1 MSRASAKKRNARQLG
16 DRMGEAIMGSV
27 VKAAETQAEE
37 AAERPEENGVKRIA
51 RIVNGV
57 GNEPIEVVLDGSKEY
72 SVREVLAKVR
82 LFMEDDGNAVTLGR
96 KRIEGLDGTTVQP
109 GDTLVITRRLSNGR

>member
-1 MSRASAKKRNARQLG
+1 MSRAKRNRNMKDVGRGAK
-16 DRMGEAIMGSV
+16 EVVMGSV
-27 VKAAETQAEE
+27 AEVAETQAEE
-37 AAERPEENGVKRIA
+37 AAEQSKENDAKRIV

-82 LFMEDDGNAVTLGR
+82 LFMEDDGNAATLGR
-96 KRIEGLDGTTVQP
+96 KRIKDLDGTTVQP
-109 GDTLVITRRLSNGR
+109 GDTLVITRRLSNG